1 MREGRQAL
9 KVVVGQFRS
18 RVATGFPQFPSADVK
33 TAGQRTLVQTQDTC
47 ETKKKVQPGVVMW
60 S

>member
-18 RVATGFPQFPSADVK
+18 RAATGFPQFPSADVK

-47 ETKKKVQPGVVMW
+47 ETKKKYNQEW
-60 S
+60 

>member
-33 TAGQRTLVQTQDTC
+33 TAGQRTLVQTQTHVRQ
-47 ETKKKVQPGVVMW
+47 KKKYNQEW
-60 S
+60 